1 MAEEQAQRAGTH
13 ARNPAMTRVELMAI
27 VSGIQRLLARID
39 QDIPLIQ
46 LAITASGES
55 LSTSL
60 PPGIS
65 PSRLMQASTFLSF
78 GDMQFASDPTQT
90 VQVGP
95 TFTLSLYM
103 LFVGHGSASTSRPAK
118 DANVPITPERPGRE
132 NTKNKEEY
140 GFEEGDR
147 KPIWQEVIHKA
158 RVRLCRIPFSWTFA
172 RQRGYS
178 PALPDGSSASERVRS
193 EASSAAGRPDEYS
206 YHIEIVEDLDDG
218 RLHDEDGARY
228 IPFDG
233 ITKAGIRESLPIYQ
247 ISKIFYTD
255 TGRILNIGNATDG
268 DNNPVLLLK
277 RDINAPAPSRLRDEW
292 MSSSSNRQAEEAHE
306 PREPDAQTD
315 VDRQLREESQ
325 QRTQK
330 ENDWGLPT
338 HVDPEWLAFEVYVE
352 SSDETSEDEDDATDD
367 AGLVASGD
375 MSVVARAERIRK
387 HEPAHSKLLTQ
398 LRSISLRTSPSS
410 ARIDPLPSSIEK
422 EQTRRDN
429 SLVAS
434 SPFGVVTSS
443 LSLMEMLIRLTS
455 LQEFQQISHLSIPDH
470 ITTFF
475 LEETSTTGLRGEA
488 RWEERRQAKRKVGF
502 DPYIDTPSK

>member
-1 MAEEQAQRAGTH
+1 MAEEQAQRAGTQ
-13 ARNPAMTRVELMAI
+13 ARNPGTTRGELMAI
-27 VSGIQRLLARID
+27 VSRIKELLARID

-55 LSTSL
+55 LSTNL

-95 TFTLSLYM
+95 TFTLSMYM
-103 LFVGHGSASTSRPAK
+103 LFVGHGSASPSKPASSK
-118 DANVPITPERPGRE
+118 VVNVPTTPERPGRE
-132 NTKNKEEY
+132 NTKKEEKY

-158 RVRLCRIPFSWTFA
+158 RVRLCRMPLHWTFD
-172 RQRGYS
+172 RQQGYS
-178 PALPDGSSASERVRS
+178 PDGSSTREGVRS

-218 RLHDEDGARY
+218 RLHEEDGARY

-233 ITKAGIRESLPIYQ
+233 IAKAGIRESVPIYQ

-277 RDINAPAPSRLRDEW
+277 RDTNAPAPSRLRDEW
-292 MSSSSNRQAEEAHE
+292 MGGSSTRQTEEAHE
-306 PREPDAQTD
+306 SREPDAQTD

-325 QRTQK
+325 GTRK
-330 ENDWGLPT
+330 EKDWGFPT
-338 HVDPEWLAFEVYVE
+338 HVDPEWLAFEVYAE
-352 SSDETSEDEDDATDD
+352 SGDETSDDEDDATDD
-367 AGLVASGD
+367 AGQVGTGT
-375 MSVVARAERIRK
+375 MSVIKRPEGSPKTGA
-387 HEPAHSKLLTQ
+387 AHSKLITQ
-398 LRSISLRTSPSS
+398 LRSISFQTSPSS
-410 ARIDPLPSSIEK
+410 ARIDPSSSSIEK
-422 EQTRRDN
+422 EQARRDN

-475 LEETSTTGLRGEA
+475 LEETSSTGLRGEA